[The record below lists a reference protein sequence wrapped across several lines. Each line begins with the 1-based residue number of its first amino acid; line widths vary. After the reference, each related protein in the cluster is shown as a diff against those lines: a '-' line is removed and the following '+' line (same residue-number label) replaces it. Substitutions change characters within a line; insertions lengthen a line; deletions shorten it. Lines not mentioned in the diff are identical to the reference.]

1 MSDKE
6 ARRPASAGEEAGTLP
21 SIPAATSLDLQIVKL
36 TDVGRLRPH
45 NEDYLDYYVPPDPQ
59 QRERKGAIFLVA
71 DGMGGHQA
79 GEVASQGAVKLVIGQ
94 YYSDTTHDIGTG
106 LVRAFRAANHQIYSQ
121 AQADPSKSG
130 MGTTL
135 VAAVILGRKVYVA
148 NVGDSRAYL
157 VNDKGISQITED
169 HSWVEEQVRAG
180 LLSVEQAYRHPQRN
194 LLTRALGSKPAVDVD
209 LFEGE
214 LGEGDSLLLCTD
226 GLTGRVDDSEIAA
239 MVQEHPPEEAARL
252 LVAQA
257 NERGGNDNISV
268 LIVRD
273 HPEVPTVVAPVPAAA
288 GKKPGR
294 SLPLIPILGGL
305 AGLLVLSLLALLAV
319 PTLLGDKV
327 TPTPTYASSPLPS
340 TDTVMPTIELTPTA
354 EVTSIPTSTLPS
366 TGVATPGEPTATLAA
381 TYTPELLPP
390 EPSAT
395 DTLSPVST
403 PSPSPTAE
411 VLTDPAPVLQ
421 EPADSVELLGT
432 VDFRWSYSGSLPQ
445 NKQFQVLIWQEG
457 DRQHKDAAGLTPS
470 TLQQI
475 DLTQVPKVRDGGA
488 GQYFWSVVVV
498 DTGTNRRTSPE
509 ASPRYFIYTGPGQP
523 SPESVQASPTP

>member
-6 ARRPASAGEEAGTLP
+6 ARRPVSAGEEAGTLP
-21 SIPAATSLDLQIVKL
+21 SIPAAALLDLQIVKL

-45 NEDYLDYYVPPDPQ
+45 NEDYLDYYVPPDPRQ
-59 QRERKGAIFLVA
+59 LERKGAIFVVA

-94 YYSDTTHDIGTG
+94 YYGDTTHDIGTG
-106 LVRAFRAANHQIYSQ
+106 LVRAFRAANQHIYSQ

-135 VAAVILGRKVYVA
+135 VAAVILGRKVYLA

-157 VNDKGISQITED
+157 INDKGISQITED

-180 LLSVEQAYRHPQRN
+180 LLSAEQAYRHPQRN
-194 LLTRALGSKPAVDVD
+194 LLTRALGSKPNVDVD

-226 GLTGRVDDSEIAA
+226 GLTGRVEDSEIAA
-239 MVQEHPPEEAARL
+239 IVQEHPPEEAARL

-268 LIVRD
+268 LIVRNQ
-273 HPEVPTVVAPVPAAA
+273 PEVPTVVAPIPATA

-294 SLPLIPILGGL
+294 PLPLIPILGGL
-305 AGLLVLSLLALLAV
+305 AGLLVLSLLALLVA
-319 PTLLGDKV
+319 PTLLGGKA
-327 TPTPTYASSPLPS
+327 TLTPTYAVSPPAS
-340 TDTVMPTIELTPTA
+340 TDTIVPTMELTPTVEA
-354 EVTSIPTSTLPS
+354 TSILTATLPS
-366 TGVATPGEPTATLAA
+366 VVEATPGEPTATLAA
-381 TYTPELLPP
+381 TYTPELLAPTASVTSPP
-390 EPSAT
+390 
-395 DTLSPVST
+395 SPIST
-403 PSPSPTAE
+403 PSPSPTRE
-411 VLTDPAPVLQ
+411 EPTGPAPALQ
-421 EPADSVELLGT
+421 EPVDGVELLGA
-432 VDFRWSYSGSLPQ
+432 VIFRWSYSESLPQ

-457 DRQHKDAAGLTPS
+457 EQQHNGAAGFTPS

-475 DLTQVPKVRDGGA
+475 DLAQVPQVKVGGP
-488 GQYFWSVVVV
+488 GRYFWSVVVV
-498 DTGTNRRTSPE
+498 DTGTNQRTSLE
-509 ASPRYFIYTGPGQP
+509 ASSRHFIYTGPGQP
-523 SPESVQASPTP
+523 PPEPVQASPTP